1 MLAIYGNLP
10 GLLISAPLIAS
21 IGFALTATLYCAI
34 GLAFTLLIA
43 VRWRAH
49 LWRREAVANTP

>member
-1 MLAIYGNLP
+1 M
-10 GLLISAPLIAS
+10 
-21 IGFALTATLYCAI
+21 I

-49 LWRREAVANTP
+49 LWRLEAPANTRRG